1 MFDTKETWKTLTS
14 GLSGPVAGVGGPM
27 GAQMRPPMG
36 APGGRGY
43 GRGYWSQKKL
53 VSNFVIFFRNCPFWL
68 VLSENKKKC

>member
-1 MFDTKETWKTLTS
+1 MDLVRLVLLVVVWVDLVPHLVSFFNYIKYETLNS

-43 GRGYWSQKKL
+43 GRGY
-53 VSNFVIFFRNCPFWL
+53 
-68 VLSENKKKC
+68 